1 MTPAEFKQHAM
12 TWGGLLARWP
22 EPLRAQAEE
31 LLVAT
36 PELADV
42 LAAQSPLDTALVSQ
56 APEISGARLRALEQ
70 RIFSRTVARPSFGAR
85 LRDWLNVRELSPL
98 AAGVL
103 LALVIGW
110 GVRESRP
117 APEAV
122 AATTPDNAVMAMLE
136 FDGNGLGVL

>member
-12 TWGGLLARWP
+12 TWGGSLARWP
-22 EPLRAQAEE
+22 EPLRTQAET
-31 LLVAT
+31 LLASM

-42 LAAQSPLDTALVSQ
+42 LAAHATLDSALASQ
-56 APEISGARLRALEQ
+56 APEITGARLRALEQ
-70 RIFSRTVARPSFGAR
+70 RIFSRTAAPPSFGAR
-85 LRDWLNVRELSPL
+85 LRDWFNLRELSPL
-98 AAGVL
+98 AAGVM

-117 APEAV
+117 EAEAL
-122 AATTPDNAVMAMLE
+122 AATAPDNAVMAMLE